1 LTPFKINYTEDTI
14 KARKERRRHTMGV
27 ASQALSSADAKKL
40 KTLLANASRVDKA
53 KIEKKIAAI
62 VKRAIS
68 QSGDAGL
75 LGNIGNKIKSNI
87 LP

>member
-1 LTPFKINYTEDTI
+1 
-14 KARKERRRHTMGV
+14 MGV
-27 ASQALSSADAKKL
+27 ASQALSDADARRL
-40 KTLLANASRVDKA
+40 QRLLANANRLDRA
-53 KIEKKIAAI
+53 RLEKKIAAI

-75 LGNIGNKIKSNI
+75 LGNIGNKIRSDI